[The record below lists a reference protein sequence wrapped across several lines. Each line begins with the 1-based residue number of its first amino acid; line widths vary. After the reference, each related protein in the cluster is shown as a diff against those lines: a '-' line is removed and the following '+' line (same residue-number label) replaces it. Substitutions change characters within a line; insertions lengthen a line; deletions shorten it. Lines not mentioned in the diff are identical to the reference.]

1 MLSDMIQELEGGRLE
16 VDSECCRAVATL
28 QAATQWTPSRVDSIA
43 EILFVTPMSLLVD

>member
-28 QAATQWTPSRVDSIA
+28 QAATPVDTQSRRFNS
-43 EILFVTPMSLLVD
+43 